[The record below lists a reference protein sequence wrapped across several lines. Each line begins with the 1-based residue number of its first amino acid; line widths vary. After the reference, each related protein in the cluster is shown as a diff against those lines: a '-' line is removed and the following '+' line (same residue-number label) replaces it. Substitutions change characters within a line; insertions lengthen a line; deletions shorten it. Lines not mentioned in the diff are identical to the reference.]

1 MSGQRYSVTIDVGA
15 NISQVRSAATE
26 MQKIFN
32 SMNLDAKGTSGI
44 TRLFGNLDKALNELQ
59 QKSNTALTGIAD
71 SRQVE
76 KSVGKV
82 NGILSSLMQEFQL
95 LGQSAPKELVQ
106 AISGFS
112 EKMQQAAESQ
122 KAYAKS
128 IKDTKTEAEQL
139 AKVEK
144 NAGEKV
150 AAAQKKR
157 QEIINKQSQSRG
169 KSNEYNKAIGIREA
183 ARVGKG
189 SFTEKIAQAEAEIQK
204 IANKYREN
212 NIRINKTG
220 FINESD
226 TRKLKAEDLEDY
238 KKQAEALKMWQE
250 ELAKYDSKTAEFKKQ
265 SKTEDTNYKNQ
276 TKALEE
282 QDKILNDLQK
292 QWDQATNKL
301 KEFNQTGKEAEAFDK
316 LKESFTKIFGE
327 DTFKNVKNIDEL
339 NQALEKLANTAGEDV
354 SSKIEKVKESLTS
367 TNAPMESMQQDVE
380 KVTQEFQRLG
390 DTNEELDHLT
400 YRLKYFFSLA
410 GGFNL
415 MRRAIRSAVTTTKEL
430 DAVMTQTA
438 VVSEYT
444 VGDMWKTLPKYSKEA
459 KKLGTAIKDVYGAQT
474 LYVQQGLDMNSAM
487 DLGIETLKMARV
499 ANIGAEEATN
509 SMTAA
514 LRGFNMEL
522 TETSAKRVND
532 VYSKLAQ
539 NTASNTQEIS
549 TAMSK
554 TAALANSAN
563 MSFENTAAFL
573 ATIIE
578 STREGAETAGTAL
591 KTVIARFSEVK
602 KLYTEDQLTGTDEE
616 GQEIDVNKIATA
628 LRTAGINM
636 NEFFLGTKGLD
647 EIFKELGSKW
657 NNLTTVQQRYIATQ
671 AAGSRQQSRFLALM
685 QNYNRTLELTDMAY
699 NSAGSGQEQFE
710 KTLDSLE
717 AKTNQ
722 FKDTWD
728 TLIMGIANSDM
739 IKGFIDFGTQVLE
752 IFNNIVEAL
761 SGGNGVIKSITSL
774 GLAIGTF
781 KLGRGLF
788 GKNGILGAL
797 ISKDPSKLG
806 SNFGKTFVGGFQ
818 KSIVQQVQV
827 GQAGAVKQYLGGYF
841 YQNLGINKNELGFTI
856 GNRGVKKAQA
866 AYQNYLNRE
875 QEIREQ
881 EEDVS
886 WGGTAYYDKELYKKK
901 YEQNRNLYYQESGLT
916 KEQADKVLE
925 NKGIKQSTI
934 DYNALGNAATLA
946 GTAVYG
952 VTAALEANGK
962 IGEKTAGVIKGV
974 AAGFIAMG
982 GAMKIV
988 AALGKTF
995 GFTTSLAGPVGI
1007 AIGAVALIAGV
1018 YDALNESEKERTER
1032 YKKELEESSESLT
1045 SLKNKYKELEDSI
1058 DSLTD
1063 KEDTFKGLIKGTQEW
1078 DDAVKDLNASVS
1090 TLVEKYPELIEAL
1103 EYNENGILTLNKDK
1117 AKEIQEQYKDQ
1128 VTNAEYRNIA
1138 AKNLVSYQNFQQKQY
1153 ETNTKTAGF
1162 ADLPI
1167 FSSDEDSVKK
1177 IKESIIDGIDQ
1188 GLLAELASYS
1198 IDDIQ
1203 DSTSKE
1209 YKNIIKL
1216 ISNYLTD
1223 QGFNQIDIDSVV
1235 TEDALLQGAIG
1246 RELNRQAKEN
1256 YDKEI
1261 LQNSFEQRQK
1271 TIEDIFAAES
1281 GAIKNFALKGTE
1293 KIYSKAYESLNISDE
1308 ELKGAGG
1315 LKAKWAASVG
1325 ATYVNDRKYILN
1337 GQELKFEDDTV
1348 KAWAQTKA
1356 ASKAVEEASEATQE
1370 WFSTQ
1375 TKGVKD
1381 FVNGVGKRSDLDS
1394 KEIRQAFNTL
1404 DNGLF
1409 NYSDVKNKWQQS
1421 YNEIDRNIAEALG
1434 SNIFEKADK
1443 IDKEIEDLR
1452 KLPSTYDTNEEIK
1465 YLEEQRE
1472 KLLST
1477 FTLSA
1482 LDLGVSAYDKIGNLI
1497 TTASNNYGASSAQL
1511 LAENII
1517 KGFEGQ
1523 DFKNAETRNKFAS
1536 ALYEVNWNTIKSTDD
1551 LVLALRE
1558 LGVIVNPTADG
1569 FNALAGSLLQ
1579 TQKALKVLSLKD
1591 LEKEAKERLDLR
1603 DSLKSATSAT
1613 FDKDT
1618 YNKLLSSG
1626 ANRSDFIYT
1635 GQGYTYTGGQL
1646 KDLGQVIENNLGTV
1660 IKDTKDNLQKW
1671 LDEGKNFEEKIR
1683 TYQSRLPRTRREDFT
1698 KQQIMPNFLSGK
1710 LEETD
1715 TEKIRQGFQ
1724 SLGIDKLY
1732 NEKIGDFV
1740 NLEDIATPEAMYD
1753 YYTKYLDLLTGYKD
1767 IETQIADID
1776 KNAPFLGRTT
1786 DYVRQN
1792 GGNDQQQIAAAIV
1805 DAEKIG
1811 VNVKD
1816 FTNYAQQLS
1825 TLNTTLQD
1833 TAGEANGLAYAIAY
1847 DNMLMNQGITELA
1860 SNYSEWEKILNK
1872 AITDEKIRST
1882 QQYASIVMGL
1892 RETLQKLTGTT
1903 AEFSE
1908 KFLTSTKTLE
1918 LFKKAAKGDAAAI
1931 ADLKKAAAKNIIEI
1945 EADGKDLG
1953 GLEGK
1958 LNSEIDKL
1966 DLENIEV
1973 GVEMSS
1979 TVADTF
1985 ESLLQMGIMSA
1996 DSIAAAYEALNFEP
2010 PQITWEKISAT
2021 DTTRAVTSG
2030 YVRVGDAYQKVESA
2044 ADLTD
2049 TSEIYVPH
2057 VGGSSSAPSGGGTSK
2072 GGTKGS
2078 VNPPKS
2084 SGGGG
2089 GGKKEF
2095 KNDFDKYYNQVEDIN
2110 ELERQRNLLE
2120 TDYNQLLKNETKS
2133 GKEIYDNL
2141 KKQLQLLKERRDL
2154 TADLAE
2160 KRKQQIIETTQAEEY
2175 SKVAKY
2181 AWWNES
2187 DLTIEIDW
2195 DAINKVKDSEEGDLI
2210 KEYVKKLEDFQG
2222 KYDDMIEQLEDIE
2235 STVQE
2240 IKERGQKEYQSLEDR
2255 TRDALIKQ
2263 IQDKIDELTD
2273 VDQAISD
2280 ANQRLFDSISQTL
2293 ELQRQ
2298 ERSNAKTEEE
2308 LADKENRLA
2317 YLQQDSSNA
2326 NQLEIAKLQKEI
2338 DDARQDYTDN
2348 LIDQK
2353 ISELQRQNDEAADQR
2368 QQQIDL
2374 MQHSLDWQEKSGAFW
2389 QEAYRLISEGTDAT
2403 GALVHESALEQLL
2416 KQGEAWDSLSE
2427 EGKMAWLEELED
2439 LVAQGFAYLEMGRQL
2454 EDIGTK
2460 AGSSITFTNA
2470 NGQKLTG
2477 TVDKNGNVVV
2487 KNSDGSTT
2495 TYKDVF
2501 QDYSGAFRTFE
2512 TEGEAKA
2519 APKPVT
2525 GTAKPTTPVGSGGG
2539 TEDSPKGR
2547 QPKRTIDTK
2556 WTHNSTH
2563 HWHKVFYDG
2572 KESSEKDSYSSHVE
2586 GITEFTDAGQ
2596 GGSWR
2601 IKCRICGYVMRTG
2614 ITPKM
2619 MTSDGSFIEK
2629 PNQRYASGGLNT
2641 QTGPAWLDGTPS
2653 KPELVLNARD
2663 TQNFIELKD
2672 TLASIKSVGGFN
2684 LNGGDNYYDIKVQVD
2699 SLGSDYDVDRAID
2712 RIKAR
2717 IAQDGAY
2724 RNVNTL
2730 SRLR

>member
-15 NISQVRSAATE
+15 NINQVRSAAVE

-44 TRLFGNLDKALNELQ
+44 TRLFSNLDKALNELQ

-82 NGILSSLMQEFQL
+82 SGILNSLMQEFQL

-128 IKDTKTEAEQL
+128 IRDTKTEAEQL

-157 QEIINKQSQSRG
+157 QEIINKQSQAQQRRD
-169 KSNEYNKAIGIREA
+169 EYNKAIGVREA
-183 ARVGKG
+183 TRVGKG
-189 SFTEKIAQAEAEIQK
+189 SFTEKIEQAEAEIQK

-220 FINESD
+220 FINEND
-226 TRKLKAEDLEDY
+226 IRKLNAQDLEDY
-238 KKQAEALKMWQE
+238 KKQAEALKIWQE

-282 QDKILNDLQK
+282 QDKVLKDLQK
-292 QWDQATNKL
+292 EWDQATNKL
-301 KEFNQTGKEAEAFDK
+301 KDFNQAGKEAEAFNK
-316 LKESFTKIFGE
+316 LKESFTKTFGE

-354 SSKIEKVKESLTS
+354 SSKIEQIKRSLTS
-367 TNAPMESMQQDVE
+367 TDIPLGKIKNEVDE
-380 KVTQEFQRLG
+380 TTQGFQRLG
-390 DTNEELDHLT
+390 DTNEEIDHLT

-459 KKLGTAIKDVYGAQT
+459 KKLGTAIKDIYGAQT
-474 LYVQQGLDMNSAM
+474 LYVQQGLNMNDAM
-487 DLGIETLKMARV
+487 DLGVETLKMARV

-522 TETSAKRVND
+522 NETSARRVND

-539 NTASNTQEIS
+539 NTASDTQEIS
-549 TAMSK
+549 TAMTK

-602 KLYTEDQLTGTDEE
+602 KLYSEDQLTGTDEE

-647 EIFKELGSKW
+647 EIFLELGSKW
-657 NNLTTVQQRYIATQ
+657 DSLTTVQQRYIATQ

-685 QNYNRTLELTDMAY
+685 QNYSRTVELTSMAY

-728 TLIMGIANSDM
+728 TLMMGIANSDM

-752 IFNNIVEAL
+752 VFNNIVEVL
-761 SGGNGVIKSITSL
+761 SGGNGVIKSIASL

-806 SNFGKTFVGGFQ
+806 ANFGKTFVGGFQ
-818 KSIVQQVQV
+818 KSIVQQVQG

-841 YQNLGINKNELGFTI
+841 YQNFGIKKHIPYDFINDANKEAIKSAYRDYKTELTKI
-856 GNRGVKKAQA
+856 NSDQQNYEEAYKNYMLAKDQGVGGIEEPEKPNTLQRQA
-866 AYQNYLNRE
+866 AATNRFYSSTGLSRE
-875 QEIREQ
+875 QNDELIR
-881 EEDVS
+881 
-886 WGGTAYYDKELYKKK
+886 
-901 YEQNRNLYYQESGLT
+901 NGLQ
-916 KEQADKVLE
+916 K
-925 NKGIKQSTI
+925 TI
-934 DYNALGNAATLA
+934 VDYNALGNAAMLA

-962 IGEKTAGVIKGV
+962 VGEKTAGIIKGI

-982 GAMKIV
+982 GAMKIIT
-988 AALGKTF
+988 ALGSVFGTTF
-995 GFTTSLAGPVGI
+995 AALAGPVGI

-1018 YDALNESEKERTER
+1018 VDALTETDKEKTER

-1058 DSLTD
+1058 DSLSE
-1063 KEDTFKGLIKGTQEW
+1063 KEDAFKGLIKGTQEW
-1078 DDAVKDLNASVS
+1078 DSAVKDLNASIS

-1103 EYNENGILTLNKDK
+1103 EYNENGTLTLNKNK
-1117 AKEIQEQYKDQ
+1117 VKEIQEQYKDQ

-1138 AKNLVSYQNFQQKQY
+1138 AKNLISQQNYEEKQY
-1153 ETNTKTAGF
+1153 EANRKTAGF

-1167 FSSDEDSVKK
+1167 FTSDDAATVK
-1177 IKESIIDGIDQ
+1177 IKNAIIKGIDQ

-1203 DSTSKE
+1203 DSTSNG
-1209 YKNIIKL
+1209 YKNIISL
-1216 ISNYLTD
+1216 ISDYLSK
-1223 QGFNQIDIDSVV
+1223 QGFNQTEINSTII
-1235 TEDALLQGAIG
+1235 EDALLQGAVG
-1246 RELNRQAKEN
+1246 RELNRQAKKS

-1271 TIEDIFAAES
+1271 IIEDTFVAET
-1281 GAIKNFALKGTE
+1281 GAIKNLALKGTE
-1293 KIYSKAYESLNISDE
+1293 KIYSKAYENLNITDE
-1308 ELKGAGG
+1308 DLKGIGG
-1315 LKAKWAASVG
+1315 LKAKWAASIG
-1325 ATYVNDRKYILN
+1325 ATYVNDKKYILN

-1356 ASKAVEEASEATQE
+1356 ASEAVEEASDATQE
-1370 WFSTQ
+1370 WFSKQ
-1375 TKGVKD
+1375 TKNVKD
-1381 FVNGVGKRSDLDS
+1381 FVNGVGKRSDLSS
-1394 KEIRQAFNTL
+1394 KEIKDAFSDL
-1404 DNGLF
+1404 DEGLF
-1409 NYSDVKNKWQQS
+1409 DYSDVKNKWQQS
-1421 YNEIDRNIAEALG
+1421 YNEIDTNVSKALEG
-1434 SNIFEKADK
+1434 IFKDQLDE
-1443 IDKEIEDLR
+1443 IDKEIENT
-1452 KLPSTYDTNEEIK
+1452 KKQKGSGVGEGVK
-1465 YLEEQRE
+1465 ALEVKR
-1472 KLLST
+1472 LST
-1477 FTLSA
+1477 ATGGLSE
-1482 LDLGVSAYDKIGNLI
+1482 LDLGVSAYDKIAQLI
-1497 TTASNNYGASSAQL
+1497 VNASNNYGNKVASS
-1511 LAENII
+1511 LANAIVT
-1517 KGFEGQ
+1517 GVNGQ
-1523 DFKNAETRNKFAS
+1523 TFANQEDKNKFAS
-1536 ALYEVNWNTIKSTDD
+1536 ALYEVNWKTIKSTDD
-1551 LVLALRE
+1551 LVLALSE
-1558 LGVIVNPTADG
+1558 LGVAVNPTADG
-1569 FNALAGSLLQ
+1569 FETLAKSLLE
-1579 TQKALKVLSLKD
+1579 TQKALKTLSLKD
-1591 LEKEAKERLDLR
+1591 LQKEAKERLDLR
-1603 DSLKSATSAT
+1603 DSLKTATNAT
-1613 FDKDT
+1613 FSEED
-1618 YNKLLSSG
+1618 YQKLLGYG
-1626 ANRSDFIYT
+1626 AKRSDFVYT
-1635 GQGYTYTGGQL
+1635 GQGYTYTGGQV
-1646 KDLGQVIENNLGTV
+1646 KDLATTIDNNLGSIV
-1660 IKDTKDNLQKW
+1660 EDTKKNLQQQI
-1671 LDEGKNFEEKIR
+1671 DVGKSFEKSVQAS
-1683 TYQSRLPRTRREDFT
+1683 TDNSEDFG
-1698 KQQIMPNFLSGK
+1698 KFLSGELDK
-1710 LEETD
+1710 DNAD
-1715 TEKIRQGFQ
+1715 TIRSIF
-1724 SLGIDKLY
+1724 SNLGIKELY
-1732 NEKIGDFV
+1732 NELTGKTV
-1740 NLEDIATPEAMYD
+1740 NLDEITTPEGLVD
-1753 YYTKYLDLLTGYKD
+1753 YYKKYLDYYANYTGR
-1767 IETQIADID
+1767 ELQIADID
-1776 KNAPFLGRTT
+1776 KNSPFFGKTA

-1792 GGNDQQQIAAAIV
+1792 GGDANQQIAAAKV
-1805 DAEKIG
+1805 DAEKAG
-1811 VNVKD
+1811 LDVKD
-1816 FTNYAQQLS
+1816 LVDYAQR
-1825 TLNTTLQD
+1825 LNEIYGIEQ
-1833 TAGEANGLAYAIAY
+1833 GVAYAIAY
-1847 DNMLMNQGITELA
+1847 DNMLMNQGLQELI
-1860 SNYSEWEKILNK
+1860 SNYETWEKVLK
-1872 AITDEKIRST
+1872 AAEKDEAIKDTQEYTDT
-1882 QQYASIVMGL
+1882 IVGL
-1892 RETLQKLTGTT
+1892 RETLQKITGTT
-1903 AEFSE
+1903 TDFTE
-1908 KFLTSTKTLE
+1908 KFLTATDTLD
-1918 LFKKAAKGDAAAI
+1918 LFKKATKGDTDAI
-1931 ADLKKAAAKNIIEI
+1931 NKLRKSATKDILNLDSLGSAGQELNKWIDNADLDNIKIGAELDTNVANVFQGLLDAGTLTAEQVSAALESISYEPNVQYQTMSLGAAKAAHQTAYISSPQ
-1945 EADGKDLG
+1945 G
-1953 GLEGK
+1953 G
-1958 LNSEIDKL
+1958 
-1966 DLENIEV
+1966 
-1973 GVEMSS
+1973 M
-1979 TVADTF
+1979 T
-1985 ESLLQMGIMSA
+1985 
-1996 DSIAAAYEALNFEP
+1996 
-2010 PQITWEKISAT
+2010 
-2021 DTTRAVTSG
+2021 
-2030 YVRVGDAYQKVESA
+2030 KVES
-2044 ADLTD
+2044 DMQLSDD
-2049 TSEIYVPH
+2049 TSVQVPII
-2057 VGGSSSAPSGGGTSK
+2057 GGSTAGKAAGIKAPTYK
-2072 GGTKGS
+2072 GGAGS
-2078 VNPPKS
+2078 TANPTNKK

-2089 GGKKEF
+2089 GGNKEF

-2120 TDYNQLLKNETKS
+2120 SDYNQLLKNENKS

-2141 KKQLQLLKERRDL
+2141 NKQLKLLRERRDL

-2195 DAINKVKDSEEGDLI
+2195 GAINQVKDSEEGDLI
-2210 KEYVKKLEDFQG
+2210 KEYVKKLEDFQS
-2222 KYDDMIEQLEDIE
+2222 KYDDQIEALEEIE
-2235 STVQE
+2235 STVKE
-2240 IKERGQKEYQSLEDR
+2240 IEERGKEEYTTLEDR
-2255 TRDALIKQ
+2255 VRDALIKQ
-2263 IQDKIDELTD
+2263 IQDKIDELTE
-2273 VDQAISD
+2273 VDEAIND
-2280 ANQRLFDSISQTL
+2280 TNQKLFDSMQETL
-2293 ELQRQ
+2293 EKQRQ
-2298 ERSNAKTEEE
+2298 ERDNAKTEEE
-2308 LADKENRLA
+2308 LTDKEKRLA

-2326 NQLEIAKLQKEI
+2326 NQLEIAKLQEELA
-2338 DDARQDYTDN
+2338 DERQNYTDT

-2353 ISELQRQNDEAADQR
+2353 ISELQQQNERAQEQR
-2368 QQQIDL
+2368 QEQIEL
-2374 MQHSLDWQEKSGAFW
+2374 MQRSLDWQEKSGAFW
-2389 QEAYRLISEGTDAT
+2389 ETVYQYISEGTDAV
-2403 GALVHESALEQLL
+2403 GALVKQSELERLLRSAET
-2416 KQGEAWDSLSE
+2416 WDSLSE
-2427 EGKMAWLEELED
+2427 EQKQSWAQELID
-2439 LVAQGFAYLEMGRQL
+2439 QVAQGIAYLELSRQL

-2460 AGSSITFTNA
+2460 EGTSISFTNA
-2470 NGQKLTG
+2470 NGQTLTG
-2477 TVDKNGNVVV
+2477 KVDKNGNVVV
-2487 KNSDGSTT
+2487 TNSDGSTI

-2501 QDYSGAFRTFE
+2501 QDYHGAYRTFE
-2512 TEGEAKA
+2512 SSGEAKA
-2519 APKPVT
+2519 APKPAT
-2525 GTAKPTTPVGSGGG
+2525 STAKPTTTTTTTKPAA
-2539 TEDSPKGR
+2539 T
-2547 QPKRTIDTK
+2547 TITNGNK
-2556 WTHNSTH
+2556 EP
-2563 HWHKVFYDG
+2563 DG
-2572 KESSEKDSYSSHVE
+2572 KGWHSNETYHWREYKDGSEYDKDVHTWNYATKGWKTCSVCGYHE
-2586 GITEFTDAGQ
+2586 RIAD
-2596 GGSWR
+2596 GGS
-2601 IKCRICGYVMRTG
+2601 TG
-2614 ITPKM
+2614 VNNSIHNNNKDKNLAM
-2619 MTSDGSFIEK
+2619 L
-2629 PNQRYASGGLNT
+2629 RYASGGLNT
-2641 QTGPAWLDGTPS
+2641 RTGPAWLDGTAS
-2653 KPELVLNARD
+2653 NPELVLNARD

-2672 TLASIKSVGGFN
+2672 VLADMRKNGGFS
-2684 LNGGDNYYDIKVQVD
+2684 LTGGDNYYNISVNVD
-2699 SLGSDYDVDRAID
+2699 QMSSDYDVDRAID